1 MLRAGPKG
9 VKCGIPLGIP
19 YRAADAVSSPEGIKY
34 GIPLGI
40 PYRAADA
47 ASSPEGIK
55 YGMPLGIPYR
65 AARRYV
71 YNKQRRTAVW
81 DSIR

>member
-9 VKCGIPLGIP
+9 IKYGMPLGIP
-19 YRAADAVSSPEGIKY
+19 YRAT
-34 GIPLGI
+34 
-40 PYRAADA
+40 DA

-65 AARRYV
+65 AAPRYV